1 MEHLRDRPYG
11 NANFLV
17 DFGDGKAE
25 SALGGF
31 SEVIFPTFEAEP
43 SNDLLQADAK
53 LDAAPG
59 ASANRLILKR
69 GFVGSL
75 ELYAWWHKARNGRAP
90 NRKMLQVK
98 LLSEDHENGNAL
110 MLAEAGVGSIP
121 RVSEWS
127 RQVRYREA
135 ARDNACR
142 PARRQTKSMR
152 LRRGSSR
159 MRFPL
164 AWKIALN
171 SR

>member
-90 NRKMLQVK
+90 KRKMLQVK
-98 LLSEDHENGNAL
+98 LLSEDHETVVATWRFREVRPVRLGYSPLRANESGLLIETVEFAFDRME
-110 MLAEAGVGSIP
+110 ML
-121 RVSEWS
+121 
-127 RQVRYREA
+127 
-135 ARDNACR
+135 
-142 PARRQTKSMR
+142 
-152 LRRGSSR
+152 
-159 MRFPL
+159 
-164 AWKIALN
+164 
-171 SR
+171 